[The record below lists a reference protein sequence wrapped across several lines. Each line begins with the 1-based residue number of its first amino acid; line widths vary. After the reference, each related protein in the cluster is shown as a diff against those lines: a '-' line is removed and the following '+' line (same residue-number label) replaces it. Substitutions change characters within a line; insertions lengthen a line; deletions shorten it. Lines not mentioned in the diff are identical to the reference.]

1 MLLGTTPQER
11 RLFNRI
17 KIKLVAEVSVKG
29 SKKEPRKDNVRLL
42 DISGGGVRF
51 ASRNPEIYRIGQL
64 VHISIH
70 LPGKSEVSA
79 FMKGWGKVVRIQTGT
94 GAGTPPL
101 RRKEIAITL
110 ETPLKFVRS
119 A

>member
-11 RLFNRI
+11 RLFKRI
-17 KIKLVAEVSVKG
+17 QLKLVAEVTVKG
-29 SKKEPRKDNVRLL
+29 SRKEERKQNVRLL

-51 ASRNPEIYRIGQL
+51 ASRNAEIFHIGQL

-79 FMKGWGKVVRIQTGT
+79 FMKGWGKVVRIQTATAT
-94 GAGTPPL
+94 GAPPL

-110 ETPLKFVRS
+110 DAPLKFVRS